1 MRSDTEINA
10 EIAALRK
17 ALALPGR
24 RWNDQA
30 RNMIKQS
37 IVVLEKRMSADQVE
51 HDYYVDETMEDFR
64 EGDND
69 LYNALV
75 LVSYWLAEVDGHDTA
90 PSETL

>member
-1 MRSDTEINA
+1 MRSDTEVNA

-17 ALALPGR
+17 ALTLPH

-30 RNMIKQS
+30 RNVIKQT
-37 IVVLEKRMSADQVE
+37 IVVLEKRMTADQVE

-75 LVSYWLAEVDGHDTA
+75 LVSYWLAGIDGHDTR

>member
-24 RWNDQA
+24 WNQHS
-30 RNMIKQS
+30 RNLITQT
-37 IVVLEKRMSADQVE
+37 IVVLEKRMSAAQVE

-75 LVSYWLAEVDGHDTA
+75 LVSYWLAEVEGHDKA
-90 PSETL
+90 PSDTL